1 MSSLWTKRRR
11 ALWKIAGVAGAN
23 VAFSGAPKPGAE
35 IPAHIVLTAGDFVMC
50 GLIYEEYFG
59 EKLTKD
65 DILEVF
71 GAAGLL
77 LIVAGGGGY
86 AIAKGATGILA
97 EFTNLL
103 GPLGW
108 MASGI
113 LAAGG
118 TGLLGFLWMAMVDYA
133 YRNKVTLKQAARA
146 VS

>member
-1 MSSLWTKRRR
+1 
-11 ALWKIAGVAGAN
+11 
-23 VAFSGAPKPGAE
+23 
-35 IPAHIVLTAGDFVMC
+35 MC
-50 GLIYEEYFG
+50 GMIYEAYFG

-71 GAAGLL
+71 GVLGV
-77 LIVAGGGGY
+77 LIVVAGGGGY
-86 AIAKGATGILA
+86 AIAKGATGIIA

-118 TGLLGFLWMAMVDYA
+118 TGLLGLTWMAMVDYA
-133 YRNKVTLKQAARA
+133 YRNRVTLKQAAR
-146 VS
+146 SIS